1 MQLASG
7 KQRFRLGSPT
17 KNLINLV
24 VTATHSVGGR
34 SNFFT
39 HFLKLTTY
47 ISNIQVWFSGKN
59 RRCLHHF
66 FHRVICRSTG
76 WNGWWWE
83 EYSTVGTCCQ
93 KHHLFRCPTFL
104 HIFIFTPYLG
114 KISNLTTIFK
124 KMAGLKP
131 PCFSFQRSKNW
142 NGKQP
147 TPSLH
152 VWVAASFTKC
162 NRHRK
167 MSKIEAFFDVVE
179 FRLIPGSV
187 KHQCVFFTCS
197 WKCMWL

>member
-1 MQLASG
+1 MVQ
-7 KQRFRLGSPT
+7 
-17 KNLINLV
+17 
-24 VTATHSVGGR
+24 
-34 SNFFT
+34 
-39 HFLKLTTY
+39 
-47 ISNIQVWFSGKN
+47 WKN

-83 EYSTVGTCCQ
+83 EYSTVGKCCQ

-114 KISNLTTIFK
+114 KISDLTTIFK
-124 KMAGLKP
+124 KLAGLKP

-167 MSKIEAFFDVVE
+167 MSKIELSWMLLNFGWYRVQSNISVFSLLAVGSGCDYRNWKHDVLSFILCQQKWI
-179 FRLIPGSV
+179 FRKNDRIDSNLRHSLPPSQHFLLATTKIPS
-187 KHQCVFFTCS
+187 
-197 WKCMWL
+197 